1 MRWHTYD
8 FFIIYSKLGA
18 ETGHQAGGDASRRD
32 DREFHSDCPYQHMQG
47 IISARLLGPSG
58 RGELASIL
66 LGLQLISLLSIV
78 GLPTSSIFYLKKAL
92 STSLRLWVAHFFWQ
106 HY

>member
-1 MRWHTYD
+1 MIFSSFTQNLERRLGIRPAAMRVV
-8 FFIIYSKLGA
+8 
-18 ETGHQAGGDASRRD
+18 ETIANSILIVLINI
-32 DREFHSDCPYQHMQG
+32 CTG